1 MGSIEATTGSGRDD
15 RGVWKKAVI
24 TVPAIVIVG
33 FLMGIVSNS
42 GFANGW
48 YANLVTP
55 GFQPPGWAF
64 GVVWTTLYT
73 MMGIALAVVLD
84 APKSAQRTVAL
95 LMFAAQLAANFAW
108 SPLFFGGHAID
119 AALVLIIVTTVQVA
133 LTIMRFWRVRPL
145 AGALLLPYLAWL
157 CLATA
162 LNYETGRLNPGADSH
177 PLGLTGG
184 K

>member
-1 MGSIEATTGSGRDD
+1 MDSIEATTGSGRDD

-108 SPLFFGGHAID
+108 SPLFFGAHAIN
-119 AALVLIIVTTVQVA
+119 AALVLIIATTFQVA

-145 AGALLLPYLAWL
+145 AGALLLPYLVWL

>member
-1 MGSIEATTGSGRDD
+1 MASEASSD
-15 RGVWKKAVI
+15 RSVWKKALI

-33 FLMGIVSNS
+33 FVMGIISNS

-48 YANLVTP
+48 YANLAKP
-55 GFQPPGWAF
+55 SFQPPGWAF

-73 MMGIALAVVLD
+73 MMGISLAVVLNA
-84 APKSAQRTVAL
+84 APSAERSRGLAL
-95 LMFAAQLAANFAW
+95 FGAQLVLNFAW
-108 SPLFFGGHAID
+108 SPIFFGAHRID
-119 AALVLIIVTTVQVA
+119 LALVVILLTSALVTATIIS
-133 LTIMRFWRVRPL
+133 FWRIRPL

-162 LNYETGRLNPGADSH
+162 LNHETGRLNPGADVN
-177 PLGLTGG
+177 PLGLTGA